1 MIYRILLTLL
11 FITGLTTGTS
21 TAQTYAEKLGF
32 PKGKKV
38 VILHVDDAGMS
49 YESNA
54 GTMNALDNGIANS
67 TSVMMPCGWVPQFF
81 TYLQQHPDTDAGV
94 HLTLTSEW
102 DTYRWSPLTGR
113 DKAPGLYDEQGAFW
127 HSVAQVVQHASA
139 DEVEAEIRA
148 QLARYRSFGL
158 QPTHMDSH
166 MGTLFQPKFLMRY
179 VKVAVE
185 EKVPIL
191 FPGGHASLIIKAN
204 NVPPAQQQLI
214 AQVGKQLWDA
224 GLPVFDDL
232 DGTSYGWNLP
242 PGTGTAPADR
252 TVTDENLQ
260 RYKTQKF
267 KELLT
272 SAQPGLTYIIMH
284 CTAPTP
290 TFDQI
295 TTSGPTRKGDL
306 LAMLDPALKTFI
318 EKEGIILTTW
328 RELTE
333 RRKQVK

>member
-1 MIYRILLTLL
+1 M
-11 FITGLTTGTS
+11 
-21 TAQTYAEKLGF
+21 
-32 PKGKKV
+32 
-38 VILHVDDAGMS
+38 
-49 YESNA
+49 
-54 GTMNALDNGIANS
+54 
-67 TSVMMPCGWVPQFF
+67 
-81 TYLQQHPDTDAGV
+81 
-94 HLTLTSEW
+94 
-102 DTYRWSPLTGR
+102 
-113 DKAPGLYDEQGAFW
+113 
-127 HSVAQVVQHASA
+127 
-139 DEVEAEIRA
+139 
-148 QLARYRSFGL
+148 
-158 QPTHMDSH
+158 
-166 MGTLFQPKFLMRY
+166 
-179 VKVAVE
+179 
-185 EKVPIL
+185 

-242 PGTGTAPADR
+242 TGTVA
-252 TVTDENLQ
+252 TDENLQ

-306 LAMLDPALKTFI
+306 LAMLDPTLKTFI

-328 RELTE
+328 RELME